1 MSRIAFKPEDA
12 ISERTER
19 KMIEKA
25 EKKNKVYKF
34 ICPSCKH
41 VEFGGPTTI
50 LIKNIDPITKKE
62 SILGHIRRRCSK
74 CGENMVKYNIE
85 KEGKKK

>member
-1 MSRIAFKPEDA
+1 LSKIAFKPEDA

-25 EKKNKVYKF
+25 EKRNRLYKF
-34 ICPSCKH
+34 VCPSCKH

-50 LIKNIDPITKKE
+50 VLKNVDPVTGKE
-62 SILGHIRRRCSK
+62 SILGHVHRRCPE
-74 CGENMVKYNIE
+74 CGTNMVKYRV
-85 KEGKKK
+85 KEEKKK